1 MPPGI
6 ATAIRLDLDAWPI
19 VHADRQLSDG
29 RHLVLGDIDG
39 PHHLWIRA
47 ASNDAPLAYLIFR
60 DEAVELRRLAAA
72 RLDRRLAGA
81 PPGRAYEALRPSAFQ
96 RHRLSLLLAILDCVL
111 ADGSAAEQRRATTR
125 EVAATLVYPRSSLPS
140 GAAWKASSERRRT
153 QRLIDEAMAMM
164 RGGYLALLRG
174 KTAVRQKAPR

>member
-47 ASNDAPLAYLIFR
+47 ASIDAPLAYLIVR

-72 RLDRRLAGA
+72 RLDRRLAGEL
-81 PPGRAYEALRPSAFQ
+81 PGLSFQALQPTPFQ
-96 RHRLSLLLAILDCVL
+96 RHRLSLLLAILDAVL
-111 ADGSAAEQRRATTR
+111 VDGSTAGPRRATTR
-125 EVAATLVYPRSSLPS
+125 EVAVTLVYPRSSLPS
-140 GAAWKASSERRRT
+140 GAVWKASSERRRT

-174 KTAVRQKAPR
+174 KTGVRQKSVR